1 MQKPEV
7 ENCKPRMLTV
17 NATDLFH
24 MWGPQKLQYPAS
36 HRENLTEENGGE
48 KAGIDLR
55 ISEPC

>member
-7 ENCKPRMLTV
+7 ENCKPPWLTV

-24 MWGPQKLQYPAS
+24 MWGPQKYPAS

-48 KAGIDLR
+48 KAEIDLR
-55 ISEPC
+55 ISEPS

>member
-48 KAGIDLR
+48 KAEIDLR
-55 ISEPC
+55 IS